1 MHNDEVIHR
10 ISCLCGKA
18 AQEVVL
24 GADPSVLNLCHCTA
38 CRAITGQLYS
48 SYHLLQT
55 RPWNIDRFCEYRQS
69 AGTSRYFC
77 RTCGAHVFA
86 HLEHTGQY
94 FVAAGLIVEGP
105 RRTKT
110 IRHWRTRD
118 TQDGGLASFLPGDS
132 KETVSACWLE
142 LGSNNQPKHSAE
154 IPPADDRSQSL
165 RARCHCG
172 GIVFYITRPD
182 STSVQPSSPWPDLL
196 VPYYKSSSEKAQDVK
211 WWLRDRSSRYLAGTC
226 ACRSCRLASGFPIQ
240 AWAFIPKSNLVNASG
255 SPLVFTETT
264 MQRYES
270 SPDIY
275 REFCNRCGATIF
287 WHCKERPLVIDVSVG
302 LLQSN
307 HGTRAEELLEWYPGR
322 VSFAEMA
329 GDPPL
334 MQRLESG
341 LKGWSEKQGIG
352 GK

>member
-1 MHNDEVIHR
+1 MQNDMIHR

-18 AQEVVL
+18 RQEVVL
-24 GADPSVLNLCHCTA
+24 GEDPAVLHLCHCMA
-38 CRAITGQLYS
+38 CRAITGQLYA
-48 SYHLLQT
+48 SYHLLRT
-55 RPWNIDRFCEYRQS
+55 RPSNIDRFCEYRQS
-69 AGTSRYFC
+69 ASTSRYFC

-86 HLEHTGQY
+86 HLKHTGQY
-94 FVAAGLIVEGP
+94 FVAAGLIVEGS

-110 IRHWRTRD
+110 IWHWRTSD
-118 TQDGGLASFLPGDS
+118 TRDGGLTSFLPGES
-132 KETVSACWLE
+132 KETMSACWLE
-142 LGSNNQPKHSAE
+142 LSSNNQPGYSAE
-154 IPPADDRSQSL
+154 IPPADDKSHSL

-172 GIVFYITRPD
+172 GVAFYITLPD
-182 STSVQPSSPWPDLL
+182 STSFKPSSPWPDLL
-196 VPYYKSSSEKAQDVK
+196 VPYYKSSSENAQDVK
-211 WWLRDRSSRYLAGTC
+211 WWLRDRNTKYLAGTC

-240 AWAFIPKSNLVNASG
+240 TWAFIPKSNIVNASG

-302 LLQSN
+302 LLHSDS
-307 HGTRAEELLEWYPGR
+307 GTRAEELLEWHTER

-329 GDPPL
+329 VDQQL

-341 LKGWSEKQGIG
+341 LKAWSEKQKIC